1 MKVSKTL
8 TLGDH
13 IRRIYVEYLEM
24 PGLRLTGAQ
33 ARRLWDLDPVT
44 CQAALDVLIDARF
57 LTRTDD
63 GLYMRLIDDAGDR
76 TPTWMATGA
85 VGDHRNVAL

>member
-1 MKVSKTL
+1 MKIPKIL

-33 ARRLWDLDPVT
+33 ARRLWDLDQAT
-44 CQAALDVLIDARF
+44 CQAALEALIDARF

-63 GLYMRLIDDAGDR
+63 GLYVRVIEDAVDR
-76 TPTWMATGA
+76 TPPWMARAAGGDQRDAA
-85 VGDHRNVAL
+85 V